1 MSRCDAQLVMAD
13 GSSKVPW
20 IVPIA
25 VALIGFIASPVWGP
39 PLCRAI
45 GVCDPEP
52 PAGGGNGPT
61 VTVPPVT
68 VPPFSFPPNE
78 ETNIFLSETSGPAG
92 STLKVSGEG
101 FQPGETIVITMATT
115 QVGTTTA
122 SAAGKFSSVEIT
134 VPEKFGVFPG
144 TQFKVTARGKAS
156 VKFASAPFTVSG

>member
-1 MSRCDAQLVMAD
+1 MSD

-25 VALIGFIASPVWGP
+25 VAVIGFIASPVWGP

-45 GVCDPEP
+45 GVCEADT
-52 PAGGGNGPT
+52 PAGGGAGPT
-61 VTVPPVT
+61 PTVQPV
-68 VPPFSFPPNE
+68 PNPPNV

-101 FQPGETIVITMATT
+101 FQPGETIVITMHTT

-122 SAAGKFSSVEIT
+122 SPAGKFSSVEIT
-134 VPEKFGVFPG
+134 VPEKFGVFAG
-144 TQFKVTARGKAS
+144 TQYNVTARGKAS
-156 VKFASAPFTVSG
+156 IKWAMAPFTVSG

>member
-1 MSRCDAQLVMAD
+1 MSD

-25 VALIGFIASPVWGP
+25 VAVIGFIASPVWGP

-45 GVCDPEP
+45 GVCDEEA
-52 PAGGGNGPT
+52 PAGGGGNGPT
-61 VTVPPVT
+61 VTVPP
-68 VPPFSFPPNE
+68 FSFPPNV

-101 FQPGETIVITMATT
+101 FQPGETIIITMHTT

-122 SAAGKFSSVEIT
+122 SSAGTFSSVEIT
-134 VPEKFGVFPG
+134 VPEQFGVFAPK
-144 TQFKVTARGKAS
+144 QYSVTARGNAS
-156 VKFASAPFTVSG
+156 VKWAMAPFTVSG

>member
-1 MSRCDAQLVMAD
+1 MSD

-20 IVPIA
+20 IVSIA
-25 VALIGFIASPVWGP
+25 VAVIGFIASPVWGP

-45 GVCDPEP
+45 GVCEAEAPMP
-52 PAGGGNGPT
+52 PGGNGPT
-61 VTVPPVT
+61 IT
-68 VPPFSFPPNE
+68 VPPFSFPPNL

-122 SAAGKFSSVEIT
+122 SPAGKFSSVEIT
-134 VPEKFGVFPG
+134 VPEKFGVFEG
-144 TQFKVTARGKAS
+144 TQFRVTARGKAS
-156 VKFASAPFTVSG
+156 IKFASAPFTVSG

>member
-1 MSRCDAQLVMAD
+1 MRGWHAQRVMSD
-13 GSSKVPW
+13 GSSKAPW

-45 GVCDPEP
+45 GVCEEEAPVSP
-52 PAGGGNGPT
+52 GGNGLT
-61 VTVPPVT
+61 VSI
-68 VPPFSFPPNE
+68 PPFSLPSNV

-101 FQPGETIVITMATT
+101 FQPGETIVFTMATT

-134 VPEKFGVFPG
+134 VPEKFGVFAG
-144 TQFKVTARGKAS
+144 MQYNVTARGKAS
-156 VKFASAPFTVSG
+156 IKWATAPFTVSG